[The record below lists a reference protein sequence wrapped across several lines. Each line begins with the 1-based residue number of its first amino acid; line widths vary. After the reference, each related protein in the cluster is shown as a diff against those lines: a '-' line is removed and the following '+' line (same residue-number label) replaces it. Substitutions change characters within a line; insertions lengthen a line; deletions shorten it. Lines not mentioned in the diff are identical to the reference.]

1 MGISQ
6 NFGVRLSTIREKRG
20 ISREDLAHQLGLTNP
35 SQISRYES
43 NKAFP
48 TAATL
53 QKIAVILRVDL
64 HWLITGEISL
74 AMKLLKPFAQNYLA
88 GIMGQI
94 QTLEKER
101 SDLLI
106 QFGSENMNILV
117 LDDIKEKLENMRLLH
132 KNISQNLNE
141 FLGPMGE
148 SI

>member
-1 MGISQ
+1 MAISQ

-20 ISREDLAHQLGLTNP
+20 ISREDLARQLGLTNP

-48 TAATL
+48 TVATL

-94 QTLEKER
+94 QALEKER

-106 QFGSENMNILV
+106 QFGAGNMNTLA
-117 LDDIKEKLENMRLLH
+117 LDDIKEKLENMRLFH
-132 KNISQNLNE
+132 QNISQNLNDL
-141 FLGPMGE
+141 LGPMEE